1 MDASSRLTVQFET
14 KLVSLDKKLDL
25 VNSGLSAVKV
35 NGKKEGKLPW
45 KEAKGYNEI
54 KFLKSLVASDNL
66 LKSGLVEIYKIT
78 TSNVSAKQWQKL

>member
-35 NGKKEGKLPW
+35 KGKKRENYQERRQRDIMK
-45 KEAKGYNEI
+45 
-54 KFLKSLVASDNL
+54 
-66 LKSGLVEIYKIT
+66 
-78 TSNVSAKQWQKL
+78 